1 MQAALTEL
9 RNIDSDSKEYP
20 ALLER
25 ITSNFGVYN
34 IYLTGIIRLK
44 LLLIRTYLLLSS
56 SQISFMMMVRYGVH
70 QNQ

>member
-44 LLLIRTYLLLSS
+44 LLLI
-56 SQISFMMMVRYGVH
+56 
-70 QNQ
+70 

>member
-25 ITSNFGVYN
+25 ITSNFGAYN

-44 LLLIRTYLLLSS
+44 LLLIRTYLLFS

>member
-56 SQISFMMMVRYGVH
+56 QISFMMMVRYGVH